1 MKTSHLRDLQRRANE
16 CDGDHATRERPIEDP
31 IEHSR
36 VTATRRPLNAS
47 SAGHTVW
54 PICSRR

>member
-1 MKTSHLRDLQRRANE
+1 MKTLHLRDLQRRANE
-16 CDGDHATRERPIEDP
+16 CDGDHATRERPIEEA

-36 VTATRRPLNAS
+36 VTATRRPMNAS

-54 PICSRR
+54 PISSRR